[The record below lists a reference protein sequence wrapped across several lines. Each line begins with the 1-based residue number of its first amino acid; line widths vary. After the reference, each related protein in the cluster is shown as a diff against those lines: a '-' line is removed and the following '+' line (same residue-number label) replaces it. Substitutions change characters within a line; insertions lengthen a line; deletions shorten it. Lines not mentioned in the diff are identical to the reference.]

1 MLINLPVSGRMAALL
16 LMLSFFLTFQLVAAF
31 SRFLPRDRGRT
42 LAYEGAESK
51 GKYTSTGILFVSFV
65 AVFCLV
71 VLRLSWEV
79 RLYILAVLF
88 ETAMGFLDDNAKKPW
103 SELKKG
109 LMDLVGA
116 AFVAFV
122 YMQNHDNAVYSVLLA
137 GTIVFPAPVLFALI
151 VLLVL
156 VSVNVTN
163 ITDGVDGLSS
173 TIGTVVLVGVLAAG
187 EKLKMGGDFA
197 PVVLVFLGSL
207 MCYLWVN
214 AKPCTHLM
222 GDAGSRAMGALIA
235 IAFLKLGAPF
245 LYIPMA
251 LVFILDGGSSLVK
264 LSVRRYLKRRNFM
277 QNITTP
283 LHDHVRKRGRWSD
296 EQTVTR
302 FMILQV
308 MLCLFSILLMK

>member
-1 MLINLPVSGRMAALL
+1 MLINLPVTGSKAALL
-16 LMLSFFLTFQLVAAF
+16 LLLSFFLTFQLVAAL

-51 GKYTSTGILFVSFV
+51 GKYTSTGILFVSFF
-65 AVFCLV
+65 AAFCLA
-71 VLRLSWEV
+71 VLRLSWEA
-79 RLYILAVLF
+79 RLYIVAIVF
-88 ETAMGFLDDNAKKPW
+88 EMAMGFLDDHAKKPW

-109 LMDLVGA
+109 LLDLVAA

-122 YMQNHDNAVYSVLLA
+122 YMRHHDHTVYSVLLA
-137 GTIVFPAPVLFALI
+137 RTMVFPAPVFFALI

-173 TIGTVVLVGVLAAG
+173 TVGTVVLVGILAAG
-187 EKLKMGGDFA
+187 EYLKALDDFG

-207 MCYLWVN
+207 LCYLWLN
-214 AKPCTHLM
+214 AKPGTHLM

-277 QNITTP
+277 QNVTTP

-302 FMILQV
+302 FMICQV
-308 MLCLFSILLMK
+308 LLCLLSILMMK